1 MRFANLVRRQVYI
14 LLGLGLLSLTAMAVG
29 ALATWNVADPS
40 FSHATDNPVTNAL
53 GYPGAVFSDLAM
65 QFFGL
70 ASVPALLPLAVWSLL
85 LMIRGYIGRIA
96 RRSLAWV
103 GAALLFA
110 AIASCFAVP
119 QSWPM
124 PIGLG
129 GVFGDMLLRI
139 PGFFLGGFPQG
150 AIASAIALVLAFPA
164 LWLCFFASGII
175 GRGAEA
181 VNPAMLSANRSADDE
196 FADEDADNEAGGGFH
211 FIGALTHLVLMT
223 TATIRR
229 MTGLGRRR
237 RPREDDFDDMRMVRR
252 SAEARNAPRR
262 EPGFGAPAADDEPP
276 FDMDDMDDGAP
287 LAGQE
292 WHDAPPPPRPQGA
305 PFEQA
310 A

>member
-1 MRFANLVRRQVYI
+1 MSAHGPAKIFGSGQALCGKDIRSSYPLRDERITEDRLRFANLVRRQVYI

-96 RRSLAWV
+96 RRSLCV
-103 GAALLFA
+103 GGAALLFA

-164 LWLCFFASGII
+164 LWFCFFASGII
-175 GRGAEA
+175 GRGRK
-181 VNPAMLSANRSADDE
+181 RSIRPC
-196 FADEDADNEAGGGFH
+196 FRQ
-211 FIGALTHLVLMT
+211 IVLPMMNS
-223 TATIRR
+223 R
-229 MTGLGRRR
+229 
-237 RPREDDFDDMRMVRR
+237 MRMQTMKPVAVSTSSVR
-252 SAEARNAPRR
+252 
-262 EPGFGAPAADDEPP
+262 
-276 FDMDDMDDGAP
+276 
-287 LAGQE
+287 
-292 WHDAPPPPRPQGA
+292 
-305 PFEQA
+305 
-310 A
+310 

>member
-1 MRFANLVRRQVYI
+1 MRQGYSPSYPLRDERITEDRLRFANLVRRQVYI

-164 LWLCFFASGII
+164 LWFCFFASGII

-237 RPREDDFDDMRMVRR
+237 SREDDFDDMRMVRR
-252 SAEARNAPRR
+252 SAETRNAP
-262 EPGFGAPAADDEPP
+262 
-276 FDMDDMDDGAP
+276 
-287 LAGQE
+287 
-292 WHDAPPPPRPQGA
+292 PPRARKARVEQTA
-305 PFEQA
+305 PSPKPGPR
-310 A
+310 